1 MAESFAFKP
10 GERINEGKLASE
22 LGVSRT
28 PLREALNRLSI
39 EGFLQ
44 FRAGK
49 GFFCRTLD
57 PQEIFDLYQLRSA
70 IEVAGVKLAV
80 KRAATEDIARL
91 KAFLN
96 ETGPKPGN
104 RSPAELV
111 KFDER
116 FHEELNQ
123 MSGNAEMLNVLKN
136 INRRIH
142 FVRWIHMSN
151 QDRSKTQH
159 EHMQVL
165 SAIESGDETK
175 AVQILERHIDRRM
188 EEITDTVREGYSRI
202 YMGETLRPVETES
215 ARR

>member
-80 KRAATEDIARL
+80 KRATTEDLARL

-96 ETGPKPGN
+96 ETGPKPEN

-151 QDRSKTQH
+151 QDRSETQR
-159 EHMQVL
+159 EHMRIL

-188 EEITDTVREGYSRI
+188 EEITDAVREGYSRI
-202 YMGETLRPVETES
+202 YMGETLQPVEIES
-215 ARR
+215 AR